1 MILCC
6 DVLFTFADNEKA
18 LYRRAKAHVGAW
30 NPDLAEEDFKRL
42 KQLNPSMASTVDKEM
57 ENIKK
62 MRRQKEEQDK
72 DALKKMFSNDNSV

>member
-1 MILCC
+1 
-6 DVLFTFADNEKA
+6 
-18 LYRRAKAHVGAW
+18 
-30 NPDLAEEDFKRL
+30 
-42 KQLNPSMASTVDKEM
+42 MASTVDKEM